1 MNNDKIWGSFPFRDD
16 DIIIASTIKSGTTWL
31 QQIIAQLI
39 FKGEFNKK
47 MNNVSVWLDT
57 LRNLNEKEIIE
68 LVEKQEHRR
77 FLKTHSPASIVLN
90 NRNKNTKYI
99 FITRDFRDVVWSFYN
114 HFINSK
120 YVVRENNE
128 FTNTIR
134 RMKNSYN
141 PYEFWNITM
150 ENIDFFKKCKSYKII
165 WSYFHTIK
173 TWLEHKNNDNILIL
187 HFNDLKKDLK
197 GNINKISEFLGYDY
211 NEKIMNEVYK
221 KSTFEWMKG
230 NSKKCAPLLFKNNS
244 SNFINKGTNKRW
256 KNSLTQNDILKY
268 KNLIK
273 SFFNENEIN
282 WIENGGVLLPT

>member
-1 MNNDKIWGSFPFRDD
+1 MNNDKIWSSFPFRDD

-57 LRNLNEKEIIE
+57 LRDFNEKEIIE

-114 HFINSK
+114 HYINSK
-120 YVVRENNE
+120 YVIRENND
-128 FTNTIR
+128 FTNSVK
-134 RMKNSYN
+134 RMRNCSN
-141 PYEFWNITM
+141 PLEFWNITM
-150 ENIDFFKKCKSYKII
+150 ENLDFFKKCNNYKII

-187 HFNDLKKDLK
+187 HFNDLKHDLNS
-197 GNINKISEFLGYDY
+197 NIDKIADFLGYEYD
-211 NEKIMNEVYK
+211 EDIMKTVYK
-221 KSTFEWMKG
+221 KSTFEWMKR
-230 NSKKCAPLLFKNNS
+230 NSKKCAPLPFKNNFS
-244 SNFINKGTNKRW
+244 SFINKGTNKRW
-256 KNSLTQNDILKY
+256 KNVLNEDNITKY

-273 SFFNENEIN
+273 YFFNENEIN
-282 WIENGGVLLPT
+282 WIENGGMLPT

>member
-1 MNNDKIWGSFPFRDD
+1 MNNDKIWSSLQFRDN

-31 QQIIAQLI
+31 QQIVSQLV
-39 FKGEFNKK
+39 FKGKFNGK
-47 MNNVSVWLDT
+47 MNNISIWLDT
-57 LRNLNEKEIIE
+57 LRNLNEEEIIE
-68 LVEKQEHRR
+68 LIEKQEHRR

-90 NRNKNTKYI
+90 NQNKNTKYI

-120 YVVRENNE
+120 YVVRDINE
-128 FTNTIR
+128 FTDTIR
-134 RMKNSYN
+134 RMKKSSN

-197 GNINKISEFLGYDY
+197 GNINKIAKFLGYNYD
-211 NEKIMNEVYK
+211 EEIMNEVYK
-221 KSTFEWMKG
+221 KSSFEWMKC

-256 KNSLTQNDILKY
+256 KNSLTQDDILKY

-282 WIENGGVLLPT
+282 WIENGGILST

>member
-1 MNNDKIWGSFPFRDD
+1 MNNDKIWGSLPFRDN

-31 QQIIAQLI
+31 QQIVAQLV
-39 FKGEFNKK
+39 FKGKFDGI
-47 MNNVSVWLDT
+47 MNNVSIWLDT
-57 LRNLNEKEIIE
+57 LRDFNEKEIIE

-77 FLKTHSPASIVLN
+77 FLKTHSPAPIVLN

-120 YVVRENNE
+120 YVVKEKND
-128 FTNTIR
+128 FTDAVK
-134 RMKNSYN
+134 RMKNSSN
-141 PYEFWNITM
+141 PLEFWNITM
-150 ENIDFFKKCKSYKII
+150 ENLDFFKTCKNYKII

-173 TWLEHKNNDNILIL
+173 SWIEHKNNDNILIL
-187 HFNDLKKDLK
+187 HFNDLKKDLNS
-197 GNINKISEFLGYDY
+197 NINKISKFLDY
-211 NEKIMNEVYK
+211 NYDEEVMNEVYK
-221 KSTFEWMKG
+221 KSTFDWMKG

-256 KNSLTQNDILKY
+256 KNVLNENDISKY

-273 SFFNENEIN
+273 SFFSENEIN
-282 WIENGGVLLPT
+282 WIENGGILPT

>member
-1 MNNDKIWGSFPFRDD
+1 MNNDKIWSSLQFRDN

-31 QQIIAQLI
+31 QQIVSQLV
-39 FKGEFNKK
+39 FKGKFNGK
-47 MNNVSVWLDT
+47 MNNISIWLDT
-57 LRNLNEKEIIE
+57 LRNLNEEEIIE
-68 LVEKQEHRR
+68 LIEKQEHRR
-77 FLKTHSPASIVLN
+77 FFKTHSPASIVLN
-90 NRNKNTKYI
+90 NQNKNTKYI

-120 YVVRENNE
+120 YVVRKNNE

-134 RMKNSYN
+134 KMKKSSN

-173 TWLEHKNNDNILIL
+173 SWLEHKNNNNILIL

-197 GNINKISEFLGYDY
+197 GNINKISEFLGYDH
-211 NEKIMNEVYK
+211 NEEIMNEVYK
-221 KSTFEWMKG
+221 KSTFEWMKS

-256 KNSLTQNDILKY
+256 KNSLTQDDILKY

-282 WIENGGVLLPT
+282 WIENGGILST